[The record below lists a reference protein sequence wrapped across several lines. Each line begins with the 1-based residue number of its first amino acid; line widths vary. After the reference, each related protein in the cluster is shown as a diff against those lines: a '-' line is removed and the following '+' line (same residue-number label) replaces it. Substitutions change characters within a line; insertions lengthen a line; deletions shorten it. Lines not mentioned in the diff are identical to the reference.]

1 MRYLLYILVYVVLIL
16 FYIKLRKKTDLED
29 RNNLFIIFAS
39 MFIGLTAIV
48 LLDISNNSFTIE
60 EIVLPKIILPIIWTF
75 D

>member
-1 MRYLLYILVYVVLIL
+1 MRYLLYILAYVILIL